1 MAVAGIDKAAVIGT
15 GLIGSAWAA
24 LFLARGLEVVAV
36 DPRPDAAADLA
47 ASVGRMAAAMREAGL
62 VGPDAAVE
70 PARIVFAAA
79 PGPELE
85 GVSLVQEN
93 APERL
98 ELKQDLL
105 DEIERWVA
113 PDALIAS
120 STTALRVTDIQAR
133 ARHPGRVV
141 AGHPLNPPH
150 LVPLVEVAGG
160 EKTDPGAVD
169 RAMAFYAALG
179 KVPVRLNR
187 DVEGHIAGRLSAAL
201 YREAVALFEAGVA
214 SIEDIDRAVVHGP
227 GLRWAAI
234 GPHLTYHVGGG
245 PGGIAHYLDHL
256 GASQERRWA
265 TLGTPSLTEAL
276 RARIAEGVAE
286 AAQGR
291 SVEALEAERDDRI
304 ARALKALGKGS

>member
-1 MAVAGIDKAAVIGT
+1 
-15 GLIGSAWAA
+15 
-24 LFLARGLEVVAV
+24 
-36 DPRPDAAADLA
+36 
-47 ASVGRMAAAMREAGL
+47 
-62 VGPDAAVE
+62 
-70 PARIVFAAA
+70 
-79 PGPELE
+79 
-85 GVSLVQEN
+85 
-93 APERL
+93 
-98 ELKQDLL
+98 
-105 DEIERWVA
+105 
-113 PDALIAS
+113 
-120 STTALRVTDIQAR
+120 
-133 ARHPGRVV
+133 V

-291 SVEALEAERDDRI
+291 SVEALVAERDDRI